1 MGRLVRISI
10 YALVIFI
17 LYFWVTVL
25 VKSYQKSKIST
36 QITGLETD
44 STFMDSIYQ
53 DSVMKQTTEMNDIED
68 GNIISNEDIVDG
80 AVDYNDLDAKVE
92 KLEEK
97 KKNQPATPPST
108 RTKETATTKNESG
121 KTNQILKPAIKPKE
135 KISEPIRDLKNGLPK
150 INPGDGGSYMVMAG
164 SYLLKENAEKMRTKL
179 KSLGFSQAEIV
190 VFPSSEYHSVVAVRY
205 SSESKAQSAASE
217 LKRKGI
223 DSFVKSR

>member
-25 VKSYQKSKIST
+25 VKSYQKSKVNTPTS
-36 QITGLETD
+36 GLEAD
-44 STFMDSIYQ
+44 STYLDSLYQ
-53 DSVMKQTTEMNDIED
+53 DSVLHQTTEMIDTND
-68 GNIISNEDIVDG
+68 GKTISNEDIVDG
-80 AVDYNDLDAKVE
+80 LVDYNDLDAKVE
-92 KLEEK
+92 VLEEK
-97 KKNQPATPPST
+97 KKSQPAPSLPLKN
-108 RTKETATTKNESG
+108 KETASLKSESA
-121 KTNQILKPAIKPKE
+121 KSDQSSKPATKPKE
-135 KISEPIRDLKNGLPK
+135 KISESVRDLSPSKVME
-150 INPGDGGSYMVMAG
+150 GDGGTYMVMAG
-164 SYLLKENAEKMRTKL
+164 SYLLKENAEKMRSKL
-179 KSLGFSQAEIV
+179 KSLGFNQAEIV